1 MKSALYVT
9 LAYGREE
16 AAQILANKGAQCT
29 EAEIRMLG
37 DKYTQFSGK
46 RAAQASLQEQWQGAR
61 QPIQGKER
69 PGQEQDS
76 LGNNENATGTK
87 VQEEGKE
94 EQEIRKKGGFVFQS
108 SPSKEGRGR

>member
-1 MKSALYVT
+1 MEGALYV
-9 LAYGREE
+9 AMEYGREE

-46 RAAQASLQEQWQGAR
+46 RAAQAALQGQWQIG

-76 LGNNENATGTK
+76 LGNEENATGTK
-87 VQEEGKE
+87 VQGEGKE

>member
-1 MKSALYVT
+1 MKGALCIA

-16 AAQILANKGAQCT
+16 AVQILANKGAQCT
-29 EAEIRMLG
+29 EAEIRQLG

-46 RAAQASLQEQWQGAR
+46 RAAQAALQGQWQGAG

-76 LGNNENATGTK
+76 LGNDENATGTK
-87 VQEEGKE
+87 VQEN
-94 EQEIRKKGGFVFQS
+94 S
-108 SPSKEGRGR
+108 SLPLSLLLPCNKTHIQFLPNFD